1 MAAMTRHFLVALD
14 GSPSSDAALRR
25 AFQLAPAVGAS
36 VTGIHVLDTAQLEA
50 SFIADLSGSVGFQ
63 PFLNLSAEL
72 RTALDAVGRAI
83 VADFEAKRE
92 AAGVSGAGRMV
103 QGLVV
108 SELVGAAAGADL
120 VFLGLHGTG
129 VRRGKAL
136 GGHADALVRRL
147 AVPAF
152 LSSADP
158 APIRRPVAAF
168 DGSERSLR
176 ALRAAAE
183 IGAALHLPL
192 DVVTVAD
199 SAGETDE
206 RRRTAA
212 AALEGFAVA
221 WTFVSARGHPED
233 VLTARAGENDLI
245 AIGSHGHGRI
255 VELVLGSTTERVLRR
270 SSVSVLCVP

>member
-1 MAAMTRHFLVALD
+1 LVALD
-14 GSPSSDAALRR
+14 GSPSSEAALRR
-25 AFQLAPAVGAS
+25 AFQIAPAAGAS
-36 VTGIHVLDTAQLEA
+36 VTGVHVLDTAQLEA

-72 RTALDAVGRAI
+72 RSALQAVGRAI
-83 VADFEAKRE
+83 VADFEGKRE
-92 AAGVSGAGRMV
+92 TAGLAGSGRMV
-103 QGLVV
+103 EGLVV
-108 SELVGAAAGADL
+108 SELVAAAADADL

-147 AVPAF
+147 SVPAF

-158 APIRRPVAAF
+158 APLRRPVAAF
-168 DGSERSLR
+168 DASERSTR

-183 IGAALHLPL
+183 IAAALRLPL
-192 DVVTVAD
+192 DVLTVSSSPSEIED
-199 SAGETDE
+199 
-206 RRRTAA
+206 RRRAAA
-212 AALEGFAVA
+212 AALDGVPAE
-221 WTFVSARGHPED
+221 WTFVVAEGHPED
-233 VLTARAGENDLI
+233 VLVGRAPQNDLI

-270 SSVSVLCVP
+270 CPVSVLCVP